1 MPIKEKWSC
10 TTNSGFSSFFF
21 VSGLSLRSIT
31 KGSGRVRVTITGLLS
46 TFLVFT
52 NPARTLCNFSNAVSI
67 PLKILV
73 AAWKVFKIT
82 ALAPL
87 IADHN
92 PEPTTVKI
100 FPNICTRVLTSR
112 RVITI
117 NEIKINV
124 RRVKTA
130 PDGFNQVTRNPPN
143 TSPINPP
150 TGTTF
155 SKKGSVANCIAI
167 KEQRPT
173 RNKTPEPR
181 TNDQFCVSLPR
192 INIQPITA
200 VMTGT
205 KKEPLP
211 KIRTRPSAR

>member
-1 MPIKEKWSC
+1 MAHTIKEISDSLDIPFEGDGSIKIESI
-10 TTNSGFSSFFF
+10 SSAI
-21 VSGLSLRSIT
+21 SANPNQ
-31 KGSGRVRVTITGLLS
+31 
-46 TFLVFT
+46 LVVAISKEYT
-52 NPARTLCNFSNAVSI
+52 ADLANSNAKAALMFQGADWQSFGLRAALL
-67 PLKILV
+67 PKHSKLKMS
-73 AAWKVFKIT
+73 
-82 ALAPL
+82 
-87 IADHN
+87 
-92 PEPTTVKI
+92 EI
-100 FPNICTRVLTSR
+100 FNLYDK
-112 RVITI
+112 I

-181 TNDQFCVSLPR
+181 TNDPR
-192 INIQPITA
+192 SSEKCNIGLRSRYRTF
-200 VMTGT
+200 
-205 KKEPLP
+205 
-211 KIRTRPSAR
+211 KIPSA